1 MKQTFTGL
9 GMILVGSTIILF
21 NERLMRIQNALN
33 RFTLGIQLPENWSR
47 GGAIFVGTLMSF
59 YGLLIL
65 LRLVTVK

>member
-1 MKQTFTGL
+1 MKQTLTGL
-9 GMILVGSTIILF
+9 GMILVGAAIIFF
-21 NERLMRIQNALN
+21 NERIVKIQNALN
-33 RFTLGIQLPENWSR
+33 RFTLGIQLPENWTR

>member
-1 MKQTFTGL
+1 MKQTLTGL
-9 GMILVGSTIILF
+9 GMILVGAAIIFF
-21 NERLMRIQNALN
+21 NERIVKIQNALN
-33 RFTLGIQLPENWSR
+33 RFTLGIQLPENWAR